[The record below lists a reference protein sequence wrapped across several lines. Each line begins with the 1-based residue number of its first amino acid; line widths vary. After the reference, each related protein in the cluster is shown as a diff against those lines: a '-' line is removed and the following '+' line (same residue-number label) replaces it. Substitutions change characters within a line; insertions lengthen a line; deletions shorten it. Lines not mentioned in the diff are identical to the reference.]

1 MFTIFFKVWHSAS
14 YVITDKLKS
23 DLNKLQTQCMM
34 NVNVIENFNQPSVYT
49 SLLRKQFFS
58 QCVTK
63 LQSSMQQ
70 QK

>member
-1 MFTIFFKVWHSAS
+1 
-14 YVITDKLKS
+14 
-23 DLNKLQTQCMM
+23 M